1 VLLLAFDFAKMRNA
15 GMYVRDS
22 FAGQGRR
29 RGKDAGSLRL
39 RQHIP
44 IVLTGA
50 MRRIAAM
57 SLLMLLLILGHHAA
71 AQTTEKIINL
81 LCNGTSATN
90 DIQEPAN
97 NVRLVVDLTDAT
109 VTGFGIIT
117 RIDRADDASIS
128 FSGKGPLYVRGMTVG
143 TISLTGEFDRVS
155 SGLTVIATTT
165 LPSSE
170 AAKATTI
177 N

>member
-1 VLLLAFDFAKMRNA
+1 V
-15 GMYVRDS
+15 
-22 FAGQGRR
+22 
-29 RGKDAGSLRL
+29 
-39 RQHIP
+39 
-44 IVLTGA
+44 
-50 MRRIAAM
+50 
-57 SLLMLLLILGHHAA
+57 LLLILGHHAA

-97 NVRLVVDLTDAT
+97 NVRLVVDLTDGT

-155 SGLTVIATTT
+155 SGLTVIATTA

-170 AAKATTI
+170 AAKSYNYQLTCKSRSGERFIMKKRAHSPRRGIRDHRGSLKNRT
-177 N
+177 NKVF